1 MSTLKKE
8 RQHRPD
14 GLADDERDY
23 CIGKNQVQ

>member
-8 RQHRPD
+8 QQHRPN